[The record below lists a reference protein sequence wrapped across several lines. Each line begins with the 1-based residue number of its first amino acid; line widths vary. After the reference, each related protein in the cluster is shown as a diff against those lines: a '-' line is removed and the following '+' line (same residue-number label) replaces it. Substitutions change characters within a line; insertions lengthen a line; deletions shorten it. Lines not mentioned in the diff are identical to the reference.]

1 MSIYRGRNK
10 REFYLSSL
18 LYESIDDNNLCAVKS
33 LLSEKGADPNIVLPK
48 KGISPFHLAIGCDS
62 SDFTLKVTCLI
73 LQHGGNPNVRSDD
86 SLTPV
91 HIAAAWGRLEVL
103 QLLLN
108 CGGDPEARDNNYM
121 TPFHYAKKEAF
132 VDCLEL
138 LRNHLTDKTC
148 IMNREEEDCIY
159 NLELDK
165 VVVNNG
171 YTIGEYEVL
180 ANANSITKEKTVENL
195 ENLPQTDTTEYVLNW
210 FSKHVDDVGGKTFVK
225 IPASTG
231 NSSEDESFFSF
242 ESSNDESDNASAKK
256 TNAHEITFRKTY
268 RKKRKISKDSS
279 SSRTP
284 ANVDCG
290 TIFPGLTQRKLE
302 FSPSIGFDGATP
314 TKSTKTSL
322 ELINHAVSSES
333 GILSLPN
340 SKDESL
346 ASFKRSEAL
355 NQAFRD
361 NTALPNNSI
370 TSEKY
375 PVITGVHAIQNI
387 FEITEDLS
395 NGDESAKKSEDVA
408 STDQSFVS
416 VSEIYKYEDMEKGVV
431 LYEKRLLKAASDC
444 NGSIR
449 TLSFSASKMSFLPE
463 TFEYDSDSLRKELR
477 LYGYNPGPITFT
489 TERVYL
495 KKLYQ
500 LKNSHGV
507 KNYVNNPAINNNCDC
522 NGSIGTLSFSSK
534 MSSLPETFEYDSDTL
549 RKELTLYGYNPGPIT
564 LSTKRVYLKKLYH
577 LKNSHGMNNFVN
589 NSALNNHFMNTPWVV
604 TNSQQC
610 SRKVYSVELEKSVR
624 NPDLSGDLALYKSLE
639 ENVSKEFSN
648 PDPARKWR
656 EGISKSSFAYLLL
669 DPSVTNNLPCRADSL
684 QPKEI
689 WETFLSAIFYVGKGK
704 RSRPYSHLYEAV
716 ALWRQ
721 GRQTSENKKLQ
732 KILDIWKHNGGVICL
747 HVFQNIIP
755 VEAYTR
761 EAAMISAIKI
771 ENISNMKSGE
781 FYGIAATWPQK
792 HKKMYGVYLL
802 YRAMKI
808 FLNEGERQLFPSDI
822 N

>member
-444 NGSIR
+444 NGSI
-449 TLSFSASKMSFLPE
+449 
-463 TFEYDSDSLRKELR
+463 
-477 LYGYNPGPITFT
+477 
-489 TERVYL
+489 
-495 KKLYQ
+495 
-500 LKNSHGV
+500 
-507 KNYVNNPAINNNCDC
+507 
-522 NGSIGTLSFSSK
+522 GTLSFSSK